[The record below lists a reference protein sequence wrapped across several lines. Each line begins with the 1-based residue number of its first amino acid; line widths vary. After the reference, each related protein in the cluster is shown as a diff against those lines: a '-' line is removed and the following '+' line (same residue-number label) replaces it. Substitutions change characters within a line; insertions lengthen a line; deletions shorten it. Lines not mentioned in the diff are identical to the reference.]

1 MYKQKNTITTAQVQK
16 QLAAYLPLLTIQQQE
31 LLLNMA
37 KNILYEEPSAKRIS
51 IKQYNKEIE
60 EAEARIE
67 KGQYKTHE
75 QVVKELSKW

>member
-1 MYKQKNTITTAQVQK
+1 MTTAQVKK
-16 QLAAYLPLLTIQQQE
+16 QLDAYLPLLTLSQQE

-37 KNILYEEPSAKRIS
+37 KNILYAEPSSKRIS

-60 EAEARIE
+60 EAEARIA

-75 QVVKELSKW
+75 QAVKELSKW